1 MVLLRDYA
9 KRDTWFIDITGK
21 ERLSGS
27 QSLSIIYSIS
37 RFVLVLQLVEKFLNC
52 KSISR
57 APENSLKAQ
66 NLLQVLEHDTKC

>member
-9 KRDTWFIDITGK
+9 IRDTWFIDITAKNGCQVVK
-21 ERLSGS
+21 AFL
-27 QSLSIIYSIS
+27 IYSIS
-37 RFVLVLQLVEKFLNC
+37 RFVLVLHLIEKFLNC

-57 APENSLKAQ
+57 ALENSLKAQ

>member
-9 KRDTWFIDITGK
+9 IRDSWFIDITGK
-21 ERLSGS
+21 ERLSCS
-27 QSLSIIYSIS
+27 QSLSNLLYLKI
-37 RFVLVLQLVEKFLNC
+37 RAGLLQLVEKFLNC

-57 APENSLKAQ
+57 ALENSLKAQ

>member
-1 MVLLRDYA
+1 MPGLLTSLA
-9 KRDTWFIDITGK
+9 KNGCEVIKAF
-21 ERLSGS
+21 L
-27 QSLSIIYSIS
+27 IYSIS

-57 APENSLKAQ
+57 ALENPLKAQ

>member
-9 KRDTWFIDITGK
+9 IRDSWFIDITATNACQVVK
-21 ERLSGS
+21 AFL
-27 QSLSIIYSIS
+27 IYSLS
-37 RFVLVLQLVEKFLNC
+37 RFVLVLQLLEKFLNC

-57 APENSLKAQ
+57 ALEKSLKAQ